1 MHLRYPLAAGAQ
13 RRLAAMN
20 PASVEELPPATEEL
34 SLAPAPIF
42 PVEPGHRGR
51 VAAAIREY
59 RLGAT
64 VYLGSLALLFCIA
77 LINGAL
83 RHVSL
88 TGQLKNWD
96 GRWYYWVAA
105 SGYPHH
111 VVHAQTQLGF
121 MPLYPL
127 SMRAVSSV
135 FGCSLIVA
143 GVILSAVGGFIAAI
157 LVQRLAIG
165 WWGEESG
172 RRAVVL
178 FCVFPG
184 AVVFSMMYSEG
195 LLLPLAAGC
204 ILALERRR
212 WVLAGV
218 LAGIATAVEPDALAL
233 VLVCAVSAILE
244 LRRRG
249 FRDRQARRS
258 LLAPLLA
265 PVGALAFAGYLWAWT
280 GTPFATYI
288 TQHYGWSERTDPLAL
303 LNLVEVL
310 VSHISLSHFNQP
322 TIDLN
327 LVVGLIGAVVLIAG
341 LTLLLRKPRLVSPEA
356 LTWTLAIS
364 FLAVT
369 SEYVPPNP
377 RLLITAFPVICV
389 FAHRIRGRGY
399 AALIA
404 TNVVV
409 LAGLSAL
416 TYIGVTVRP

>member
-1 MHLRYPLAAGAQ
+1 
-13 RRLAAMN
+13 MN
-20 PASVEELPPATEEL
+20 PASEAIEELPGAHEVAL
-34 SLAPAPIF
+34 GPAP
-42 PVEPGHRGR
+42 PLTTRPRRRAR
-51 VAAAIREY
+51 VLERVREL
-59 RLGAT
+59 RLGAS
-64 VYLGSLALLFCIA
+64 VYLGSLALLLCVA
-77 LINGAL
+77 LVNGAL
-83 RHVSL
+83 RHWAL
-88 TGQLKNWD
+88 TSELDNWD
-96 GRWYYWVAA
+96 GHWYYWVATG
-105 SGYPHH
+105 GYPHH
-111 VVHAQTQLGF
+111 ILHAQTRLGF

-127 SMRAVSSV
+127 CMWLVSHI
-135 FGCSLIVA
+135 FGCSVIIA
-143 GVILSAVGGFIAAI
+143 GIIISAVGGFIAALLI
-157 LVQRLAIG
+157 QRLTTG
-165 WWGEESG
+165 WWGEASG
-172 RRAVVL
+172 RRVVVL

-184 AVVFSMMYSEG
+184 AVVFSMVYSEG

-212 WVLAGV
+212 WLLAGM
-218 LAGIATAVEPDALAL
+218 LAAFATAVEPDALAL
-233 VLVCAVSAILE
+233 VLVCAVSAFLE

-249 FRDRQARRS
+249 FRDREARRS

-265 PVGALAFAGYLWAWT
+265 PVGAAAFAVFLWAWT

-288 TQHYGWSERTDPLAL
+288 TQHFGWNEKTDPLAL

-310 VSHISLSHFNQP
+310 VSQISFTHFNHP

-327 LVVGLIGAVVLIAG
+327 LVVGLVGAG
-341 LTLLLRKPRLVSPEA
+341 LLIPGLVLLLRKPRQISPEA

-377 RLLITAFPVICV
+377 RLLITAFPAVLV
-389 FAHRIRGRGY
+389 FAHRLRGRGY

-404 TNVVV
+404 TSVVV